1 MLARYLTT
9 VVIACLGGCASLPP
23 WLPLPSGPDSSP
35 QPAEPAEFS
44 FNWQLSGDKH
54 VAPLQL
60 FDDGQST
67 WLQFAEHQV
76 IPAIFNSTQFG
87 QTPVAYR
94 KQDPYVVL
102 AGVWPELI
110 FRGGHLKAVA
120 RKVDADSS
128 ADDPLVT
135 PLAPD
140 RVPVALPV
148 DSANL
153 QPTAAAALPAQLL
166 APGVVPGTEPQPQ
179 AQLLPEPGFQSVTV
193 FAVSAADQNLR
204 KALQRWAALEGW
216 TFSPEHWAVEVDIPI
231 AASASFGSDFVGSV
245 QSLVAA
251 TELSDHPLQPCFYA
265 NRVLRVVAYT
275 LACDRT
281 AGAVSQVAS

>member
-1 MLARYLTT
+1 MFARYLTT

-23 WLPLPSGPDSSP
+23 WLPLPSGADSSS
-35 QPAEPAEFS
+35 QPAEPAVFS

-76 IPAIFNSTQFG
+76 IPAIFNSTQSG

-120 RKVDADSS
+120 RKVDADLP
-128 ADDPLVT
+128 ADDPLVM

-140 RVPVALPV
+140 RASVPLPV
-148 DSANL
+148 DSANP
-153 QPTAAAALPAQLL
+153 QPTAAVAPSAQPLV
-166 APGVVPGTEPQPQ
+166 PGLVPGTEPQPQ
-179 AQLLPEPGFQSVTV
+179 TQPLPEPGPQPANV

-216 TFSPEHWAVEVDIPI
+216 TFSPEHWAVDVDIPI